1 MLHDCKFTDERN
13 GEIMPNLEVGGY
25 SILNEIG
32 SGAFGTVYRAYDPH
46 GVGRAVAVKVLT
58 KGYSVQSVVQRFWR
72 EAVLTSEIDDAHVI
86 RTLDYG
92 VDQDMNLNFIVM
104 ELMPFSL
111 RDALSAG
118 ELPLAQAWA
127 YFVHVAEGLSTV
139 ARHGIVHRDIKPEN
153 ILIDESRT
161 AKLSDF
167 GIARAEHLQTLTA
180 IGQGIGT
187 EPYASPEQKN
197 GEVIDVRS
205 DIYSLGVTVFEMLT
219 GNRPEYGESLRRIR
233 PTIPAELANIV
244 DKCLQRDRRRRY
256 QNADEL
262 VDDLTDLIVNKRSL
276 IDQMALIDFY
286 EATNGPNWKRNDNW
300 LTSRPLDDWYGVTTG
315 PDGVVRLDLEDNG
328 LEGRIRTYSI
338 IPLAKLTYLDLSS
351 NNISG
356 NIPPEISDLEELEC
370 LYLEKTSISGVLP
383 YELGSLANLT
393 DLRVHE
399 AKLGGEI
406 PGELLDLNRLETLFL
421 ADNDWMGCI
430 PKALFDVPKNDL
442 DEIDLPV
449 CDD

>member
-1 MLHDCKFTDERN
+1 MIGTV
-13 GEIMPNLEVGGY
+13 GEYCL
-25 SILNEIG
+25 LNEIG
-32 SGAFGTVYRAYDPH
+32 SGGFGTVYRAYDPR

-72 EAVLTSEIDDAHVI
+72 EAMLTSEIDDAHVM

-92 VDQDMNLNFIVM
+92 VDRDTNLNFIVM

-127 YFVHVAEGLSTV
+127 YFWNVAGGLSTV

-167 GIARAEHLQTLTA
+167 GIARAEHFQTLTA
-180 IGQGIGT
+180 TGMGIGT
-187 EPYASPEQKN
+187 EPYSSPEQTR
-197 GEVIDVRS
+197 GEIVDVRS

-219 GNRPEYGESLRRIR
+219 GRRPAYGESLSEIR
-233 PTIPAELANIV
+233 STIPAELARIV
-244 DKCLQRDRRRRY
+244 DKCLESERGRRY
-256 QNADEL
+256 QNADDL
-262 VDDLTDLIVNKRSL
+262 VDDLDDIRSNHRLL
-276 IDQMALIDFY
+276 IDQMALIDLY
-286 EATNGPNWKRNDNW
+286 EATNGPNWKHNDNW

-315 PDGVVRLDLEDNG
+315 PDGVIRLDLENNG
-328 LEGRIRTYSI
+328 LDGRIRTYSI
-338 IPLAKLTYLDLSS
+338 IPLSKLTYLDLSS

-356 NIPPEISDLEELEC
+356 NIPPEISEYIKELKR

-383 YELGSLANLT
+383 YQLGDLANLV

-399 AKLGGEI
+399 AKLVGEI
-406 PGELLDLNRLETLFL
+406 PDELLELEHLETLFL
-421 ADNDWMGCI
+421 ADNDWTGCI
-430 PKALFDVPKNDL
+430 PKGLLSIPNNDL

>member
-1 MLHDCKFTDERN
+1 MV
-13 GEIMPNLEVGGY
+13 MPETIGGY
-25 SILNEIG
+25 RILNKIG
-32 SGAFGTVYRAYDPH
+32 SGGFGTVCRAYDPH

-58 KGYSVQSVVQRFWR
+58 KGYSAQSIVQRFWR
-72 EAVLTSEIDDAHVI
+72 EAMLTSEIDDTNVI

-92 VDQDMNLNFIVM
+92 VDQDTNLNFIVM

-127 YFVHVAEGLSTV
+127 YFWHVARGLSTV

-153 ILIDESRT
+153 VLIDESRT

-167 GIARAEHLQTLTA
+167 GIARAEHFQSLTA
-180 IGQGIGT
+180 TGMGIGT
-187 EPYASPEQKN
+187 EPYSSPEQKR
-197 GEVIDVRS
+197 GEVVDVRS
-205 DIYSLGVTVFEMLT
+205 DIYSLGVTVFETLT
-219 GNRPEYGESLRRIR
+219 GTIPAYGESLSKIR
-233 PTIPAELANIV
+233 PTIPAELARIV
-244 DKCLQRDRRRRY
+244 DRCLEPDLRRRY
-256 QNADEL
+256 QNADDL
-262 VDDLTDLIVNKRSL
+262 VYDLYDIRANNRLL

-315 PDGVVRLDLEDNG
+315 PNGVVRLDLENNG

-338 IPLAKLTYLDLSS
+338 IPLGKLTYLDLSS

-356 NIPPEISDLEELEC
+356 SIPPEISEYIKELEC

-383 YELGSLANLT
+383 YQLGDLANLA

-399 AKLGGEI
+399 ARLVGEI
-406 PGELLDLNRLETLFL
+406 PDELLELKRLETLFL
-421 ADNDWMGCI
+421 AGNDWTGCI
-430 PKALFDVPKNDL
+430 PKGLLSIPDNDL
-442 DEIDLPV
+442 DKINLPV

>member
-1 MLHDCKFTDERN
+1 
-13 GEIMPNLEVGGY
+13 MPNLKIGDY

-32 SGAFGTVYRAYDPH
+32 SGGFGTVYRAYDPH

-58 KGYSVQSVVQRFWR
+58 KGYSAQSVVQRFWR
-72 EAVLTSEIDDAHVI
+72 EAMLTSKIDDAHVI

-92 VDQDMNLNFIVM
+92 VDHDTNLNFIAM

-167 GIARAEHLQTLTA
+167 GIARAEDYQTLTA
-180 IGQGIGT
+180 AGMVVRGT
-187 EPYASPEQKN
+187 GGYASPEQKR
-197 GEVIDVRS
+197 GELVDVRS

-219 GNRPEYGESLRRIR
+219 GRRPAYGESLSEIR
-233 PTIPAELANIV
+233 STIPAELARIV
-244 DKCLQRDRRRRY
+244 DKCLEPERGRRY
-256 QNADEL
+256 QNADDL
-262 VDDLTDLIVNKRSL
+262 VDDLDDLIANNRLL

-300 LTSRPLDDWYGVTTG
+300 LTNRPLDDWYGVTTG

-328 LEGRIRTYSI
+328 LEGRIRTYSL
-338 IPLAKLTYLDLSS
+338 IPLSKLTYLDLSS

-356 NIPPEISDLEELEC
+356 SIPPEISDYIKELEC
-370 LYLEKTSISGVLP
+370 LYLEKTLISGVLP
-383 YELGSLANLT
+383 YQLGDLANLV
-393 DLRVHE
+393 DLRVNE
-399 AKLGGEI
+399 AKLVGEI
-406 PGELLDLNRLETLFL
+406 PDELLELERLETLFL
-421 ADNDWMGCI
+421 AGNDWTGCI
-430 PKALFDVPKNDL
+430 PKGLLSIPNNDL
-442 DEIDLPV
+442 DKINLPV
-449 CDD
+449 CDR

>member
-1 MLHDCKFTDERN
+1 MLISIVVHNFAIE
-13 GEIMPNLEVGGY
+13 GEIWVIGTIGGY
-25 SILNEIG
+25 CLLNEIG
-32 SGAFGTVYRAYDPH
+32 SGGFGTVYRAYDPH

-58 KGYSVQSVVQRFWR
+58 KGHSVQSTVQRFWR
-72 EAVLTSEIDDAHVI
+72 EAMLTSEIDDAHVI

-92 VDQDMNLNFIVM
+92 VDRDTNLNFIVM

-167 GIARAEHLQTLTA
+167 GIARAEHFQTLTA
-180 IGQGIGT
+180 TGMGIG
-187 EPYASPEQKN
+187 PAYYASPEQMN
-197 GEVIDVRS
+197 GEVVDVRS
-205 DIYSLGVTVFEMLT
+205 DVYSLGVTVFEMLT
-219 GNRPEYGESLRRIR
+219 GRRPAYGESLSEIR
-233 PTIPAELANIV
+233 PTIPAELARIV
-244 DKCLQRDRRRRY
+244 DKCLARDRGRRY
-256 QNADEL
+256 QNADDL
-262 VDDLTDLIVNKRSL
+262 ADDLDDLITNHRLL
-276 IDQMALIDFY
+276 IDQMALIDLY

-328 LEGRIRTYSI
+328 LDGRIRTYSI
-338 IPLAKLTYLDLSS
+338 IPLGKLTYLDLSS

-356 NIPPEISDLEELEC
+356 NIPPEISEYIKELKR

-383 YELGSLANLT
+383 YQLGDLTNLV

-399 AKLGGEI
+399 AKLVGEI
-406 PGELLDLNRLETLFL
+406 PNELLELEHLK
-421 ADNDWMGCI
+421 GCS
-430 PKALFDVPKNDL
+430 
-442 DEIDLPV
+442 
-449 CDD
+449 